1 MIIDENMKIIS
12 LIDTY
17 GGLLTNKQSTIMSSY
32 YFDNLTLSEIAD
44 NHNISRQAVRDSI
57 SQSIKI
63 LNDYESKLHLVE
75 KFSYIKNNLIEIKNL
90 STNDNLTNKINEII
104 EYID

>member
-1 MIIDENMKIIS
+1 MIIDENIRIIK

-17 GGLLTNKQSTIMSSY
+17 GGLLTNRQSTIITSY

-57 SQSIKI
+57 SQSVKI
-63 LNDYESKLHLVE
+63 LSGYEDKLNLVSKHDD
-75 KFSYIKNNLIEIKNL
+75 IKNKLIELKKL

-104 EYID
+104 DNID